1 MLDRVLHEL
10 QRNNS
15 GRRAD
20 RHIHEE
26 DGVRR
31 RNIADAMMV
40 DDLDDLGF
48 IDAVSCLATFV
59 MINEDDLTFRALCHV
74 GTRDDA
80 DAVAFIVEHD
90 AFAQLA
96 HENRRRGILQKVIL
110 VQEDDIL
117 FDELGDGLRERSR
130 EIVRGVLKVFG
141 AIIAV
146 TMIHG
151 GNVAIRHHAQ
161 GNEPFVLAFFVGD
174 DDRTLVVATQQA
186 ACVEQRGIERE
197 ADGIGGHDILD
208 ARVNMVDELGRSD

>member
-1 MLDRVLHEL
+1 
-10 QRNNS
+10 
-15 GRRAD
+15 
-20 RHIHEE
+20 
-26 DGVRR
+26 
-31 RNIADAMMV
+31 MMV

-48 IDAVSCLATFV
+48 VDAVSCLAAFV
-59 MINEDDLTFRALCHV
+59 MVDEDDLAFRALCHV
-74 GTRDDA
+74 GTRNDA

-96 HENRRRGILQKVIL
+96 HENGWRGILQKVIL

-117 FDELGDGLRERSR
+117 FDELGDRLRERSR
-130 EIVRGVLKVFG
+130 KIVRGVLKVFG
-141 AIIAV
+141 AIITIA
-146 TMIHG
+146 MIHS

-174 DDRTLVVATQQA
+174 DDCALVVATQQA